1 MKQFSCG
8 DIIPGCRT
16 FQANDGQAILTAVAA
31 HAAAAH
37 GLHDL
42 PEGLV
47 AQMRSHIYAAA

>member
-8 DIIPGCRT
+8 DVIPGCCRT
-16 FQANDGQAILTAVAA
+16 FQANDEQAILTAVAV
-31 HAAAAH
+31 HAAAH

-47 AQMRSHIYAAA
+47 EQVRSHIYAAA